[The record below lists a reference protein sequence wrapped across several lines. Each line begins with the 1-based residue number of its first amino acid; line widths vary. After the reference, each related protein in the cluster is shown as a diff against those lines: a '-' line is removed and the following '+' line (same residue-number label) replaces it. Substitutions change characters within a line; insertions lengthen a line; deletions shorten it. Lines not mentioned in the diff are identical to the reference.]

1 MTTHNSIQSCL
12 RRSARGATELFT
24 RSMTAVLVVLA
35 IVVGFEVSIPTTSS
49 RAEPSGEIV
58 NRLHKVDRLPL
69 PSHAP
74 IADLKLLTGCEPLVS
89 PLADAPLANVA
100 GRCVS

>member
-1 MTTHNSIQSCL
+1 MATHNSIQSCL
-12 RRSARGATELFT
+12 HRSPRGAAELYI

-35 IVVGFEVSIPTTSS
+35 IVVCIEVSIPTTSS
-49 RAEPSGEIV
+49 RAEAAGEIV

-74 IADLKLLTGCEPLVS
+74 IVDLKLLTGCESLVS
-89 PLADAPLANVA
+89 PLADASLANVA